1 MTPAGTSNEL
11 DVQNGWEENTHKTHK
26 NPARGHKVEKH
37 HSEGKNVRR
46 TLHTKSKWKWYRKS
60 TRKRRHLKKTT
71 KNACGYRGACISK
84 DDSTKGRGFNESIKT
99 KTKQDKT
106 NVRPDKDV
114 MTSANQTP
122 GGHKFA
128 PLVADQQ
135 GRANQHEPA
144 CFGLSYPLS
153 FPSRSGIY
161 HCMP

>member
-1 MTPAGTSNEL
+1 MGRKHTQNTQKSSPWSQGRKAPFGRKERTTYSPYKEQVEMVQKKYSEKATS
-11 DVQNGWEENTHKTHK
+11 
-26 NPARGHKVEKH
+26 
-37 HSEGKNVRR
+37 
-46 TLHTKSKWKWYRKS
+46 
-60 TRKRRHLKKTT
+60 KKKT